1 MYKIVKVMTKKGERI
16 VTRRSGVRRQQQ
28 TNAADIRGE
37 NWGDSNQVYNLD
49 VRVTAV
55 TSSWFC

>member
-1 MYKIVKVMTKKGERI
+1 MTKKGERI
-16 VTRRSGVRRQQQ
+16 VAPRSGVRRQQQ
-28 TNAADIRGE
+28 TNAADIGGE

-49 VRVTAV
+49 VHTTAV

>member
-16 VTRRSGVRRQQQ
+16 VAPRSGVRRQQQ
-28 TNAADIRGE
+28 TNAADIGGE
-37 NWGDSNQVYNLD
+37 NWGDSNQVYNVD
-49 VRVTAV
+49 VHTTAV